1 MWLLIAGCLTIW
13 FVAAGCFGVTFGR
26 VVQQR
31 DRQEGR
37 TDSARDL
44 RGSQALSSWVTR

>member
-13 FVAAGCFGVTFGR
+13 FVAAGCFGVAFGR

-31 DRQEGR
+31 DRQEG

-44 RGSQALSSWVTR
+44 RGPQALSSRVTR